1 MPRFYYLC
9 SMIEF
14 KEIPEWWAVCAQ
26 TGCPRSGDCLR
37 HQAFRKIPDGVKTW
51 PCVLSRAMKDGE
63 CPCYVKPE
71 RLKMARGFTN
81 ISNKVRVRATR
92 KAIRLRITEYLGS
105 KGSYYRYRDGE
116 RLLSPEQQQ
125 WILRLLES
133 YGCPTEDF
141 FTQYIEVFDFQR
153 LP

>member
-1 MPRFYYLC
+1 
-9 SMIEF
+9 MIEF

-26 TGCPRSGDCLR
+26 TDCPRSGECLR
-37 HQAFRKIPDGVKTW
+37 HQAFKQIPDEVKTW
-51 PCVLSRAMKDGE
+51 PCVMSQAMKDGE

-71 RLKMARGFTN
+71 RLKMARGF
-81 ISNKVRVRATR
+81 SNLSSKVRARAIR
-92 KAIRLRITEYLGS
+92 KTIRLRKTEYLGS

-133 YGCPTEDF
+133 YGCPTEGF
-141 FTQYIEVFDFQR
+141 FTQFVEVFDFRR

>member
-1 MPRFYYLC
+1 
-9 SMIEF
+9 
-14 KEIPEWWAVCAQ
+14 
-26 TGCPRSGDCLR
+26 
-37 HQAFRKIPDGVKTW
+37 
-51 PCVLSRAMKDGE
+51 MKDGE

-71 RLKMARGFTN
+71 RLKMARGFSN
-81 ISNKVRVRATR
+81 ISSKVRARAIR
-92 KAIRLRITEYLGS
+92 KTIRLRITEYLGS

-133 YGCPTEDF
+133 YGCPTEGF
-141 FTQYIEVFDFQR
+141 FTQFVEVFDFRR

>member
-1 MPRFYYLC
+1 
-9 SMIEF
+9 
-14 KEIPEWWAVCAQ
+14 
-26 TGCPRSGDCLR
+26 
-37 HQAFRKIPDGVKTW
+37 
-51 PCVLSRAMKDGE
+51 MKGGE
-63 CPCYVKPE
+63 CPCFVKPE
-71 RLKMARGFTN
+71 RLKMARGFAN
-81 ISNKVRVRATR
+81 ITNKVRVRATR
-92 KAIRLRITEYLGS
+92 RAIRLRITEYLGS

-141 FTQYIEVFDFQR
+141 FTQYVEVYDFRR